1 MSSEDNEDW
10 LKLDPYGMTSIE
22 KSKFLFH
29 KLIKLTESHS
39 RKCERYKYFLQLVS
53 DSTNYNAISDIP
65 FLSVRAFKEFDL
77 MSIEDS
83 AIFKTMTSS
92 GTSGQAVS
100 KIYLDRHTARL
111 QSKVLSNLMK
121 TITGSKRLPMLIID
135 SPNVIKDRENFSA
148 RGAGILGFSM
158 FGSKV
163 KYALNDKMEINLAG
177 IKDFVKENNNVPIL
191 IFGFTFIIWQ
201 YFLLPLI
208 KSETKLELEN
218 GILLHGGGW
227 KKLADK
233 AIENKDFKEYL
244 QNFTKIKN
252 VFNYYGLVE
261 QTGSLFF
268 ECKEGYLH
276 ASIYSDIIIRR
287 PEDFGVSKNGE
298 IGVIQVLSCL
308 PQSYPGHSLLTDDL
322 GIVHGEDNCS
332 CGMMGKYFSVV
343 GRLPKV
349 EVRGCSDT
357 FETNK

>member
-1 MSSEDNEDW
+1 MISNANEDW
-10 LKLDPYGMTSIE
+10 LKFDPYGMTLTE
-22 KSKFLFH
+22 KSRFLFQ
-29 KLIKLTESHS
+29 KLVELTENHS
-39 RKCERYKYFLQLVS
+39 RKCERYKYFLQSVS
-53 DSTNYNAISDIP
+53 DGTNYKAISDIP

-77 MSIEDS
+77 MSIEES

-92 GTSGQAVS
+92 GTSGQSVS

-158 FGSKV
+158 FGSKI
-163 KYALNDKMEINLAG
+163 KYALNNKMEIDLAG
-177 IKDFVKENNNVPIL
+177 IKDFLKENNNMPL
-191 IFGFTFIIWQ
+191 FIFGFTFIIWE

-208 KSETKLELEN
+208 KSGTKIELEN

-227 KKLADK
+227 KKLVDQ
-233 AIENKDFKEYL
+233 AIENKDFKNYL
-244 QNFTKIKN
+244 ENFTKIKN
-252 VFNYYGLVE
+252 VVNYYGLVE

-276 ASIYSDIIIRR
+276 APIYSDIIIRK
-287 PEDFGVSKNGE
+287 PEDFGVSKKGE
-298 IGVIQVLSCL
+298 MGIIQVLSCL

-332 CGMMGKYFSVV
+332 CGMKGKYFSVI

-357 FETNK
+357 FETKE